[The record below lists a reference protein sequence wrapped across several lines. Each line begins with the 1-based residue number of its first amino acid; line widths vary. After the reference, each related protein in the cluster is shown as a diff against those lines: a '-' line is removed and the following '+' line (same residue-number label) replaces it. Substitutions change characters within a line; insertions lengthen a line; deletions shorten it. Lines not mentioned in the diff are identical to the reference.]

1 MDHTLDP
8 PSDEVASPQLTCVCR
23 ASADGTVLYL
33 RGEVDIASAQL
44 LDSWLSAAREV
55 GERII
60 VDLEDVTF
68 LDSSGLHALLRARE
82 AGPLELRGARPI
94 VARCLELTGVDRVL
108 APTPGVAGGDR
119 WRP

>member
-1 MDHTLDP
+1 MKLYRSMLFVPGNRPEWMDK
-8 PSDEVASPQLTCVCR
+8 APQYKPDAL
-23 ASADGTVLYL
+23 
-33 RGEVDIASAQL
+33 
-44 LDSWLSAAREV
+44 
-55 GERII
+55 I